1 MSSSW
6 SFSKH
11 AWVYTESNIEAF
23 YDTKVIDAELSKII
37 DQPVNLRHLDIGS
50 KTKIHEIDFMKKLK
64 TTSRYYNLTLSDFVL
79 CFIKPYRILNSN
91 I

>member
-1 MSSSW
+1 MNKSW

-11 AWVYTESNIEAF
+11 SWVYTDNNIEAF
-23 YDTKVIDAELSKII
+23 YETKSIDKELSKII
-37 DQPVNLRHLDIGS
+37 DQPVNLKHLDIGS

-64 TTSRYYNLTLSDFVL
+64 TTSQYYNLTLSDFVL
-79 CFIKPYRILNSN
+79 RFIKPYRILNSD